1 MNAEA
6 ALSLSPGQQLA
17 SARKAKGKS
26 LADIAKATKI
36 FETRLEAIERDDYSA
51 AGTAPAY
58 VIGYVKAYARQVDV
72 PEKPLVRVLES
83 YFKQRKLTESL
94 EQQTPLITKPSP
106 ARKYL
111 PWLTTGAAIVVFLGL
126 GQWFMQRQPAPLQ
139 TEITQSS
146 VVPALSERPEL
157 TMRDDN
163 LLREELVEPEK
174 AVEAAPEIDPAIDDL
189 ASNSA
194 SDGSDNAQFPSLVR
208 AAETVDAPRQIATS
222 QQAPQTITQAEDD
235 TPVSTQAAGN
245 DELVLNFTGDCW
257 LEIYDANGERITSR
271 LAKADSRLTYT
282 GAAPFNVKLGDATV
296 ASLSVNGR
304 SVPLDIPAGR
314 RVLRLQVGP

>member
-51 AGTAPAY
+51 AGTAPAF
-58 VIGYVKAYARQVDV
+58 VVGYVKAYARQVDV

-94 EQQTPLITKPSP
+94 EQQVPVIAKPSP

-111 PWLTTGAAIVVFLGL
+111 PWLTTAAAIAVFLGL
-126 GQWFMQRQPAPLQ
+126 GQWFMQRQPAPLP
-139 TEITQSS
+139 TEVTQSS

-157 TMRDDN
+157 TKRDEN
-163 LLREELVEPEK
+163 LLREELSEPAQEVE
-174 AVEAAPEIDPAIDDL
+174 VAPEIDPAIDDL
-189 ASNSA
+189 AGNTASNTS
-194 SDGSDNAQFPSLVR
+194 GNAQVPAP
-208 AAETVDAPRQIATS
+208 AAIAEKVDAPVTASAHQ
-222 QQAPQTITQAEDD
+222 PQNVAQAEDD
-235 TPVSTQAAGN
+235 TPASVQAAGN
-245 DELVLNFTGDCW
+245 DELVLSFTGDCW

-304 SVPLDIPAGR
+304 SVPLDIPPGR

>member
-51 AGTAPAY
+51 AGTAPAF
-58 VIGYVKAYARQVDV
+58 VVGYVKAYARQVDV

-94 EQQTPLITKPSP
+94 DQQAPVVAKPSP
-106 ARKYL
+106 ARRYF
-111 PWLTTGAAIVVFLGL
+111 PWLTTAAAIAVFLGL
-126 GQWFMQRQPAPLQ
+126 GQWFVQRQPAPLQ
-139 TEITQSS
+139 PEITQSS
-146 VVPALSERPEL
+146 VVLTLSERPEL
-157 TMRDDN
+157 TRRDEN
-163 LLREELVEPEK
+163 LLREELVEPENE
-174 AVEAAPEIDPAIDDL
+174 VVAPEIAPATDDFPST
-189 ASNSA
+189 ASEA
-194 SDGSDNAQFPSLVR
+194 SDNAQLQSL
-208 AAETVDAPRQIATS
+208 AATTEKANVPEQIATS
-222 QQAPQTITQAEDD
+222 QQSSQNIVRVEDEAAAAEQ
-235 TPVSTQAAGN
+235 VAGS
-245 DELVLNFTGDCW
+245 DELVLSFTGDCW
-257 LEIYDANGERITSR
+257 VEIYDANGERITSR

-304 SVPLDIPAGR
+304 SVPLDISAGR